1 MASRCRRESRLRV
14 RRITSKAGNREQA
27 KGNSKARRDCR
38 DNSSRRRRMQ
48 RDAIIRR
55 RLGRAAVVFVTCVLF
70 CHSSVSTAH
79 AQGQFFGYEKAGT
92 PADQQP
98 LLLKQI
104 SIQQRLNTQLP
115 LSLAFRDETGKPV
128 LLGDYFGKR
137 PVILS
142 LVYYQC
148 KILCPEE
155 IDGLVGAL
163 EMSKFNPGR
172 DFNVVLVSIDPAE
185 TPAIAAREKAFYMK
199 RYGRPQDVN
208 GWHFLTGQEA
218 AIRGLATGVGF
229 GYVPMQGPDGKMTQ
243 FAHASAIEIV
253 TPAGRLAQ
261 YYLGVEF
268 SPKDLQLGLV
278 EASNG
283 TIGSTVDNLLTY
295 CYQYDPTQNRHTL
308 IYIRILQLG
317 WVLTV
322 LALGTFMIVNF
333 RRDLRIAREQKAHLV
348 NG

>member
-1 MASRCRRESRLRV
+1 
-14 RRITSKAGNREQA
+14 
-27 KGNSKARRDCR
+27 
-38 DNSSRRRRMQ
+38 MQ

>member
-1 MASRCRRESRLRV
+1 MASRSELEHMQDGGK
-14 RRITSKAGNREQA
+14 TGWA
-27 KGNSKARRDCR
+27 K
-38 DNSSRRRRMQ
+38 
-48 RDAIIRR
+48 
-55 RLGRAAVVFVTCVLF
+55 VVGMVLACAFVCFGFVT
-70 CHSSVSTAH
+70 TAR
-79 AQGQFFGYEKAGT
+79 AQGQFFGYEKPGT

-98 LLLKQI
+98 LLLKRI

-115 LSLAFRDETGKPV
+115 LSLAFRDETGKAV
-128 LLGDYFGKR
+128 RLGDYFGQR

-172 DFNVVLVSIDPAE
+172 DFNVALVSIDPTE

-208 GWHFLTGQEA
+208 GWHFLTGEEP
-218 AIRGLATGVGF
+218 AIRALSTAVGF

-243 FAHASAIEIV
+243 FAHASAVELV
-253 TPAGRLAQ
+253 TPEGRLAQ

-268 SPKDLQLGLV
+268 SPKDIQLGLV
-278 EASNG
+278 EASHG
-283 TIGSTVDNLLTY
+283 TIGSPVDNLLTY

-308 IYIRILQLG
+308 VYIRILQAG

-333 RRDLRIAREQKAHLV
+333 RRDARLARNQKAHLV

>member
-1 MASRCRRESRLRV
+1 MRFGGN
-14 RRITSKAGNREQA
+14 KAGWV
-27 KGNSKARRDCR
+27 KAA
-38 DNSSRRRRMQ
+38 M
-48 RDAIIRR
+48 
-55 RLGRAAVVFVTCVLF
+55 VVIACGFVCPVL
-70 CHSSVSTAH
+70 VSPVF
-79 AQGQFFGYEKAGT
+79 AQSQFFGFQKPGT

-115 LSLAFRDETGKPV
+115 LDLPFVDETGKPV

-142 LVYYQC
+142 LVYYRC

-172 DFNVVLVSIDPAE
+172 DFNVVLVSIDPTE

-208 GWHFLTGQEA
+208 GWHFLTGQQS
-218 AIRGLATGVGF
+218 AIRTVASAVGF

-243 FAHASAIEIV
+243 FAHASAIELV
-253 TPAGRLAQ
+253 TPEGRLAQ

-268 SPKDLQLGLV
+268 SPKDIQLGLV
-278 EASNG
+278 EASHG
-283 TIGSTVDNLLTY
+283 TIGTPVDNLLTY

-308 IYIRILQLG
+308 VYIRILQAG
-317 WVLTV
+317 WIVTVLT
-322 LALGTFMIVNF
+322 LGTFMIVNF
-333 RRDLRIAREQKAHLV
+333 RRDARLAREQRAHLV